1 MFLRPLVKR
10 NRPFVES
17 SIRLHQEGRIPPNA
31 YVIDLDTLEANTRTL
46 TSEAHRLGLKVYAM
60 TKQLGRAPGALESI
74 TAGGVDGY
82 VAVDMDCARPIVTR
96 GHKLGNLGHLVQIA
110 RTETAE
116 AARLAPEYWTIFS
129 RSKARAAS
137 RAVARHGRTQQ
148 VLLRVWNDGDTFY
161 PGHEGGFRL
170 EDLPAAIEFVNGLYG
185 LRFAGLTTFPALL
198 YDANRRKVATTA
210 NVKTLARGVE
220 TAAAVLGSGAG
231 IEVNAPGTTSVAVL
245 KLLADVGATQVE
257 PGHGLTGTTP
267 LHAVEELQERPAVL
281 YLTEVAHVH
290 QGVPLCFGGGFYVDP
305 VFDSYQARALLATA
319 PDDVPSEPVPLELP
333 SPAGI
338 DYYARL
344 HPAANRTVR
353 EGDTVICAFRVQ
365 AFVTRARMVGIRGAA
380 SNRPTVAG
388 IWNVLG
394 EPIHRFGE

>member
-1 MFLRPLVKR
+1 MFLESLVER
-10 NRPFVES
+10 NRPFVEA
-17 SIRLHQEGRIPPNA
+17 SIRLHQEGQVPPNA
-31 YVIDLDTLEANTRTL
+31 YVIDLDTLETNTRTL

-60 TKQLGRAPGALESI
+60 TKQLGRAPAALEAI

-82 VAVDMDCARPIVTR
+82 VAVDMDCARPIVTG

-110 RTETAE
+110 RSDTTE

-148 VLLRVWNDGDTFY
+148 VLLRVWNEGDTFY

-170 EDLPAAIEFVNGLYG
+170 EDLPAAIEYVNRLDG

-198 YDANRRKVATTA
+198 YDATRRKVATTS
-210 NVKTLARGVE
+210 NVETLARGVE
-220 TAAAVLGSGAG
+220 AAAALLGSRDG

-267 LHAVEELQERPAVL
+267 LHAVEELPERPAVL

-305 VFDSYQARALLATA
+305 VFDTYQAQALTATA
-319 PDDVPSEPVPLELP
+319 PEDASSDAVPLELP

-344 HPAANRTVR
+344 HPAANRSVQ
-353 EGDTVICAFRVQ
+353 EGDTVICAFRIQ
-365 AFVTRARMVGIRGAA
+365 AFVTRARMVGIRGAGT
-380 SNRPTVAG
+380 SRPTVAG
-388 IWNVLG
+388 IWNVMG
-394 EPIHRFGE
+394 EPVRRFGA